1 MGRPTSD
8 RPTAMKALLYLIRE
22 RGREIRVEVVTEG
35 DPTSFVIQMQEKW
48 RARGGI
54 EKEIYRERGG
64 GQGKT

>member
-1 MGRPTSD
+1 
-8 RPTAMKALLYLIRE
+8 MKVLLYLIRE

-54 EKEIYRERGG
+54 EKEGG
-64 GQGKT
+64 CMVKPKTVRFGHSLKFS